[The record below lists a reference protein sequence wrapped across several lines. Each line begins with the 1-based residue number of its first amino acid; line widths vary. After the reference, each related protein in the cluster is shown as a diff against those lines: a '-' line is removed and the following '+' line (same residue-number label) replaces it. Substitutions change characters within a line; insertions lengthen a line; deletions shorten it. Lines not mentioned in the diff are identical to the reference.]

1 MWILNWLPD
10 FVFHLMLL
18 AGILAIGAS
27 FVLGFIPF
35 VSQYKLPIQVVGI
48 ILTVVAV
55 WYEGGIAKDNEYKAR
70 IAAMELKI
78 SQAETAA
85 AEANTKLA
93 EQILKEQARIKDI
106 TETNKKRL
114 KDLSDQLNK
123 QCTVNQGVI
132 DVLNDAAR
140 NRREIKK

>member
-1 MWILNWLPD
+1 MFILNWLPD
-10 FVFHLMLL
+10 VVFHLMLL
-18 AGILAIGAS
+18 VGVLAIGAS

-35 VSQYKLPIQVVGI
+35 VSQYKLPIQVAGI

-55 WYEGGIAKDNEYKAR
+55 WYEGGIAKDAEYKAR

-78 SQAETAA
+78 SQAETKA

-93 EQILKEQARIKDI
+93 EQILKEQARIQGI
-106 TETNKKRL
+106 TEINKNRL
-114 KDLSDQLNK
+114 KDLSEQLNK
-123 QCTVNQGVI
+123 QCTVNQSVI
-132 DVLNDAAR
+132 NVLNDAAN

>member
-18 AGILAIGAS
+18 IGILAIGAS

-35 VSQYKLPIQVVGI
+35 VSQYKLPIQVAGI
-48 ILTVVAV
+48 ILTVVSV
-55 WYEGGIAKDNEYKAR
+55 WYEGGIAKDAEYHAR

-78 SQAETAA
+78 SRAETAA
-85 AEANTKLA
+85 AEANTRLA
-93 EQILKEQARIKDI
+93 EQILKENARIKDL

-114 KDLSDQLNK
+114 KELADQLNQ
-123 QCTVNQGVI
+123 QCRVDQSVI
-132 DVLNDAAR
+132 NVLNNAAK
-140 NRREIKK
+140 NRQEKAK

>member
-18 AGILAIGAS
+18 VGLVAIGAS
-27 FVLGFIPF
+27 FVLSFIPF
-35 VSQYKLPIQVVGI
+35 VVQYKLPIQVAGI

-55 WYEGGIAKDNEYKAR
+55 WYEGGIAKDAEYKAR
-70 IAAMELKI
+70 IAEMELKI
-78 SQAETAA
+78 SKAETAA

-93 EQILKEQARIKDI
+93 EQILKEQARIKDL

-114 KDLSDQLNK
+114 KELAEKLNK
-123 QCTVNQGVI
+123 QCSVDQAVI
-132 DVLNDAAR
+132 NVLNDAAK
-140 NRREIKK
+140 NRKEPKK

>member
-18 AGILAIGAS
+18 VGVLAIGSS
-27 FVLGFIPF
+27 FVLSFIPF
-35 VSQYKLPIQVVGI
+35 VSQYKLPIQVAGI

-55 WYEGGIAKDNEYKAR
+55 WYEGGIAKDAEYKAR

-78 SQAETAA
+78 SKAETEA

-93 EQILKEQARIKDI
+93 EQILREQARIKDI
-106 TETNKKRL
+106 TDSNKKRL
-114 KDLSDQLNK
+114 KDLADQLNK

-132 DVLNDAAR
+132 DVLNDAAK
-140 NRREIKK
+140 NRREKTK

>member
-18 AGILAIGAS
+18 IGILAIGAS
-27 FVLGFIPF
+27 FVLNFIPF
-35 VSQYKLPIQVVGI
+35 VSQYKLPIQVAGI

-55 WYEGGIAKDNEYKAR
+55 WYEGGIAKDAEYRAR

-78 SQAETAA
+78 SRAETAA
-85 AEANTKLA
+85 AEANTRLA
-93 EQILKEQARIKDI
+93 EQILKENARIKDL

-114 KDLSDQLNK
+114 KELADQLNR
-123 QCTVNQGVI
+123 QCSVNQDVI
-132 DVLNDAAR
+132 NVLNDAAR
-140 NRREIKK
+140 NRKDGKK

>member
-18 AGILAIGAS
+18 IGVLAIGAS
-27 FVLGFIPF
+27 FVLSFIPF
-35 VSQYKLPIQVVGI
+35 VAQYKLPIQVAGI

-55 WYEGGIAKDNEYKAR
+55 WYEGGIAKDAEYRAR

-78 SQAETAA
+78 SRAETQA
-85 AEANTKLA
+85 AEANTRLT
-93 EQILKEQARIKDI
+93 EQILKEQARIKDL

-114 KDLSDQLNK
+114 KELADQLNQ
-123 QCTVNQGVI
+123 QCSVNQDVI
-132 DVLNDAAR
+132 NVLNDAAR
-140 NRREIKK
+140 NRKDGKK

>member
-18 AGILAIGAS
+18 IGILAIGAS
-27 FVLGFIPF
+27 FVLSFIPF
-35 VSQYKLPIQVVGI
+35 VSQYKLPIQVAGI

-55 WYEGGIAKDNEYKAR
+55 WYEGGIAKDAEYRAR

-78 SQAETAA
+78 SRAETAA
-85 AEANTKLA
+85 AEANTRLA
-93 EQILKEQARIKDI
+93 EQILKENARIKDL

-114 KDLSDQLNK
+114 KELADQLNR
-123 QCTVNQGVI
+123 QCSVNQDVI
-132 DVLNDAAR
+132 NVLNDAAR
-140 NRREIKK
+140 NRKDGKK

>member
-18 AGILAIGAS
+18 IGVLAIGAS
-27 FVLGFIPF
+27 FVLTFIPF
-35 VSQYKLPIQVVGI
+35 ISQYKLPIQVAGI

-55 WYEGGIAKDNEYKAR
+55 WYEGGIAKDAEYRAR

-78 SQAETAA
+78 SRAETQA
-85 AEANTKLA
+85 AEANTRLA
-93 EQILKEQARIKDI
+93 EQILKENARIRDL

-114 KDLSDQLNK
+114 KELADQLNQ
-123 QCTVNQGVI
+123 QCRVDQNVI
-132 DVLNDAAR
+132 NVINDAAR
-140 NRREIKK
+140 NRKENAK

>member
-18 AGILAIGAS
+18 VGLLTIAVS
-27 FVLGFIPF
+27 FVLTAIPF
-35 VSQYKLPIQVVGI
+35 VSQYKLPIQVAGI

-55 WYEGGIAKDNEYKAR
+55 WYEGGIAKDAEYKIR

-78 SQAETAA
+78 SRSETAS
-85 AEANTKLA
+85 AEANTRLA
-93 EQILKEQARIKDI
+93 EQILREQVRIKDI

-114 KDLSDQLNK
+114 QELADQLNR
-123 QCTVNQGVI
+123 QCSVDQAVI
-132 DVLNDAAR
+132 DVLNDAAK
-140 NRREIKK
+140 NRKETVK

>member
-18 AGILAIGAS
+18 IGILAIGAS
-27 FVLGFIPF
+27 FVLSFIPF
-35 VSQYKLPIQVVGI
+35 VSQYKLPIQVAGI

-55 WYEGGIAKDNEYKAR
+55 WYEGGIAKDAEYRAR

-78 SQAETAA
+78 SRAETAA
-85 AEANTKLA
+85 AEANTRLA
-93 EQILKEQARIKDI
+93 EQILKEQARIKDL

-114 KDLSDQLNK
+114 KELADQLNR
-123 QCTVNQGVI
+123 QCSVNQDVI
-132 DVLNDAAR
+132 NVLNDAAR
-140 NRREIKK
+140 NRKDNKK

>member
-18 AGILAIGAS
+18 VGLLAIGAS

-35 VSQYKLPIQVVGI
+35 VTQYKLPIQVAGI

-55 WYEGGIAKDNEYKAR
+55 WYEGGIAKDAEYRAR
-70 IAAMELKI
+70 IATMELKI
-78 SQAETAA
+78 SKAETAA

-93 EQILKEQARIKDI
+93 EQILREQARIKDI

-114 KDLSDQLNK
+114 KDLAGQLDK
-123 QCTVNQGVI
+123 QCSVNQGVI

-140 NRREIKK
+140 NRKEKTK

>member
-18 AGILAIGAS
+18 VGIVAIGSS

-35 VSQYKLPIQVVGI
+35 ISQYKLPIQVAGI

-55 WYEGGIAKDNEYKAR
+55 WYEGGIAKDAEYKAR
-70 IAAMELKI
+70 IASMELKI
-78 SQAETAA
+78 SKAETEA

-93 EQILKEQARIKDI
+93 EQILKDQARIKDI
-106 TETNKKRL
+106 TDANKKRL
-114 KDLSDQLNK
+114 KDLADQLNK
-123 QCTVNQGVI
+123 QCSVDQAVI
-132 DVLNDAAR
+132 NVLNDAAKSR
-140 NRREIKK
+140 KETAK

>member
-1 MWILNWLPD
+1 MWMLNWLPD
-10 FVFHLMLL
+10 FVFHGMLVVGLL
-18 AGILAIGAS
+18 ALVAS

-35 VSQYKLPIQVVGI
+35 VSQYKIPMQVAGI
-48 ILTVVAV
+48 ILTVLAV
-55 WYEGGIAKDNEYKAR
+55 WYEGGIAKDAEYKAR

-78 SQAETAA
+78 SKAETQA

-93 EQILKEQARIKDI
+93 EQILKEQARIKEI

-114 KDLSDQLNK
+114 KDLADQLNK

-132 DVLNDAAR
+132 DVLNDAAK
-140 NRREIKK
+140 NRKEKVK